1 MSFYLNEWAETCVET
16 HLYIFPADIL
26 LMLVGEGDGFNM
38 MYEKPGFLRRYWI
51 WLILAIIIAISL
63 LYGVYVWLNW
73 MILEEMYSRKAGI
86 DWFSTVFYHNYT
98 FILAGIL
105 GLLFLNPLPGR
116 SDLYEAWESLRSAI
130 RERTYGPE
138 TFSELSFTFSLKA
151 RKTLWFL
158 WQILK
163 WATAFYIIASI
174 NGIPF
179 LGKVTPIFYMML
191 TGIGDWNLIPRILV
205 LPVFPASSSELI
217 KLMPTLEVEY
227 RLIYILSATI
237 LAVIAVRMAAKL
249 IKHFFMERRN
259 LWIRDFFIILT
270 CIVLG
275 IILGSPYWS
284 MDITTLFDYFIC
296 LILLIGFII
305 ASIFFHLGGFE
316 VGPAL
321 AKRRKMI
328 FTILALAII
337 GILLVNTGF
346 IAFFKLN
353 WNNNW
358 IQYEWKPLTEKQIAV
373 TRWAA
378 GIDGIDRHL
387 ISEIPTGNVTK
398 ILSLVRQWD
407 QNAAYTKMKNQIGVN
422 WMTLSDSDIIY
433 IGGREY
439 WAAPTTISYPSRDW
453 ISTHLI
459 YTHTSKIIVI
469 DSHSGEFVPV
479 TEAFGIPRE
488 PLLYYG
494 EGFHTNV
501 YTNVK
506 GFSEIGNVSYPG
518 EPDYVLSGW
527 QRVLWFLMEGQLGFA
542 FSPPQ
547 ESINM
552 LYCRDIF
559 QRVGN
564 ILIYGLKIDPDAYLV
579 SDGNRVYYAVQV
591 YVDYPM
597 HSGFSASPYLRF
609 FAVVLVDVE
618 NGEMKGYI
626 VGKPDGFLVDF
637 YRKYYSSWGDPPEWL
652 IPQLRYPEALLGK
665 HNQPGQLD
673 VDFYFHVE
681 DPFIWRSGSQF
692 YERPGATE
700 VLYVLMVVGN
710 QPHFVGLQLVEFQAS
725 PGRNLAG
732 LYVAYGGPQLGRMEL
747 YSVPNATTQFIGP
760 SAALQ
765 AFETDDYV
773 RTQLTLLTSR
783 RFGNILLY
791 SIGNNLYYFIPVYIE
806 AEIANAVITKMAFI
820 GVIDATTGTQVAV
833 GSDAAHAYYA
843 LVGGAV
849 KTEAEERLSRIL
861 NLFVEKGLSVV
872 KPTKISGD
880 VWIRVDNATYITENE
895 WEKAES
901 IINGFIQQYAQNCSE
916 VYQWSEESGEVNIGV
931 LVSDRG
937 IVKLYYIT
945 IKYA

>member
-1 MSFYLNEWAETCVET
+1 MT
-16 HLYIFPADIL
+16 
-26 LMLVGEGDGFNM
+26 
-38 MYEKPGFLRRYWI
+38 YEEPGFLRRYWV
-51 WLILAIIIAISL
+51 WLLLAIIFVAAIF
-63 LYGVYVWLNW
+63 YGIYVWLNW
-73 MILEEMYSRKAGI
+73 TILEEMYSKKAGI
-86 DWFSTVFYHNYT
+86 DWFGTVFYHNFT
-98 FILAGIL
+98 FILAAIFA
-105 GLLFLNPLPGR
+105 LLTLNPQIGR
-116 SDLYEAWESLRSAI
+116 SDLYEVWKSLRIATMPTS
-130 RERTYGPE
+130 E
-138 TFSELSFTFSLKA
+138 TFEEAPPTISLKA
-151 RKTLWFL
+151 SKVLWVF
-158 WQILK
+158 WQLLK
-163 WATAFYIIASI
+163 WAAAFSAISSL

-179 LGKVTPIFYMML
+179 LGRVTPIFCMIL
-191 TGIGDWNLIPRILV
+191 AKVGDWNLIPRILV
-205 LPVFPASSSELI
+205 LPISPASSSELI
-217 KLMPTLEVEY
+217 SLMPTLEVEY
-227 RLIYILSATI
+227 RFVYIVSTAI
-237 LAVIAVRMAAKL
+237 LTVAAVRMTARL
-249 IKHFFMERRN
+249 LNHFFMEKQN
-259 LWIRDFFIILT
+259 LWIRDLFLILT

-275 IILGSPYWS
+275 IILGAPYWS
-284 MDITTLFDYFIC
+284 MDITTPFDYFIC
-296 LILLIGFII
+296 LVLLIGFIA
-305 ASIFFHLGGFE
+305 ASLYFHYVGFGTELTLQKRKRTVSTIF
-316 VGPAL
+316 
-321 AKRRKMI
+321 
-328 FTILALAII
+328 ALAII
-337 GILLVNTGF
+337 GILLVNVAF
-346 IAFFKLN
+346 ITFYRLN

-373 TRWAA
+373 TRWSA
-378 GIDGIDRHL
+378 GIDKIDRHL
-387 ISEIPTGNVTK
+387 ISDVPTGNITK

-407 QNAAYTKMKNQIGVN
+407 QTAAYTKMKNQIGVN
-422 WMTLSDSDIIY
+422 WMTLSSSDIIY

-439 WAAPTTISYPSRDW
+439 WAAPTTIAYPSQDW

-479 TEAFGIPRE
+479 TEAFRVKKE
-488 PLLYYG
+488 PLIYYG
-494 EGFHTNV
+494 EGFKTNV

-506 GFSEIGNVSYPG
+506 GFDEIGNVSYPG

-527 QRVLWFLMEGQLGFA
+527 QRVLWFLLEGQLGFA

-552 LYCRDIF
+552 LYCRDILK
-559 QRVGN
+559 RVGN
-564 ILIYGLKIDPDAYLV
+564 ILIYGLRADPDAYLV
-579 SDGNRVYYAVQV
+579 SDGNRIYYAVQV

-618 NGEMKGYI
+618 DGSMHGYI

-652 IPQLRYPEALLGK
+652 IPQLRYPEALLGM
-665 HNQPGQLD
+665 HNLPGQLD

-700 VLYVLMVVGN
+700 VLYVLMVIGD
-710 QPHFVGLQLVEFQAS
+710 QPYFVGLQLVEFQAS

-732 LYVAYGGPQLGRMEL
+732 VYVAYGGPQLDHIDL

-791 SIGNNLYYFIPVYIE
+791 SIGNKLYYFIPVYIE

-820 GVIDATTGTQVAV
+820 GVIDAATGTKVAV
-833 GSDAAHAYYA
+833 GTDAAHAYYA
-843 LVGGAV
+843 LTGMAVETGA
-849 KTEAEERLSRIL
+849 AERLNKVL
-861 NLFVEKGLSVV
+861 NIFTQKGLSIV

-880 VWIRVDNATYITENE
+880 VWIMVDNITYMNE
-895 WEKAES
+895 GDWKQAES
-901 IINGFIQQYAQNCSE
+901 RINSFIQQYAQNCSE
-916 VYQWSEESGEVNIGV
+916 AYQWSEEENKVNIGV
-931 LVSDRG
+931 LVSEGG
-937 IVKLYYIT
+937 IVKLYYIS